1 MRAPCHS
8 KGSGASEASEPEWAQ
23 TPGTNSWST
32 WRQLLGDDAGLW
44 TVRGMAN
51 TRPAPQ
57 SGDDHGAVL
66 DLEALQRR
74 YDIGKTKATE
84 LASSEDFPRSVVP
97 GMHRYPLAAIEAWEF
112 AHSLQGTVAEPKPA
126 PAPAPVVIA
135 PPSPG
140 RPGRKPAARQD
151 AA

>member
-8 KGSGASEASEPEWAQ
+8 TGSGASGADAPEWAQ
-23 TPGTNSWST
+23 TRGTNSPST
-32 WRQLLGDDAGLW
+32 WRQLLGDGCDLR
-44 TVRGMAN
+44 TVRGMAQQ
-51 TRPAPQ
+51 RPALP
-57 SGDDHGAVL
+57 GADNHGAIL

-84 LASSEDFPRSVVP
+84 LASSDGFPRSVVP

-126 PAPAPVVIA
+126 PAPPPVVIA

-140 RPGRKPAARQD
+140 RPGRKPAARQE

>member
-1 MRAPCHS
+1 MREPCHS
-8 KGSGASEASEPEWAQ
+8 KGSGASGASAPEWAQ
-23 TPGTNSWST
+23 TRGTNSSST
-32 WRQLLGDDAGLW
+32 WPQLLGDGRERW
-44 TVRGMAN
+44 TVRGMAD
-51 TRPAPQ
+51 TRPAPP
-57 SGDDHGAVL
+57 GADDDEPIL

-84 LASSEDFPRSVVP
+84 LASSDGFPRSVVP

-126 PAPAPVVIA
+126 PVPAPVVIA

-140 RPGRKPAARQD
+140 RPGRKPAARQE